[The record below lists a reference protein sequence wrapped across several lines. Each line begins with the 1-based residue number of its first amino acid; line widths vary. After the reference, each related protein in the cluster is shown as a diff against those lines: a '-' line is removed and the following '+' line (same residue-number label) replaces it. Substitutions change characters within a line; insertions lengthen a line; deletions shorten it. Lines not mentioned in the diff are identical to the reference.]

1 MSDSTNG
8 AGDEAQPLRPVRRR
22 NLADNIAD
30 SIRSRIFDG
39 TYRPGQKLPPE
50 RELARQL
57 KVNRGSLREAL
68 KKLQHLGLIRI
79 RQGDGTRVLNFLS
92 TANVDLIKYLFQESP
107 IDRQRLLTDL
117 MEVRTHTCV
126 LIVKLAASRAPRQG
140 LEKLRD
146 RIGELRSDPEEM
158 DVARA
163 IMVDFEFWEQLAQ
176 LGENLILTLM
186 LNTVKPPL
194 RMFRPIFAKLVPA
207 RGTMLETQ
215 EEILDALVEG
225 RDEEAAELAHGYLER
240 GAQLFLEYHKRIKSD
255 AEDALEP
262 VD

>member
-1 MSDSTNG
+1 MS
-8 AGDEAQPLRPVRRR
+8 EPLRPVRRR
-22 NLADNIAD
+22 NLADDIAD

-39 TYRPGQKLPPE
+39 TYSPGQKLPPE

-107 IDRQRLLTDL
+107 IDRQRLLSDL

-126 LIVKLAASRAPRQG
+126 LIVKLAASRAPRRS
-140 LEKLRD
+140 LEKLRERVREMRD
-146 RIGELRSDPEEM
+146 EAEGM
-158 DVARA
+158 DVDRA
-163 IMVDFEFWEQLAQ
+163 IMFDFEYWEELAQ
-176 LGENLILTLM
+176 LGENLVLTLM

-194 RMFRPIFAKLVPA
+194 RMFKPIFSKLVPTL
-207 RGTMLETQ
+207 GTMFETQ
-215 EEILDALVEG
+215 EAVLDALLED
-225 RDEEAAELAHGYLER
+225 REDEAADLARTYLER
-240 GAQLFLEYHKRIKSD
+240 GAELFLEYHKRIKGD
-255 AEDALEP
+255 EETLEP
-262 VD
+262 AD

>member
-1 MSDSTNG
+1 
-8 AGDEAQPLRPVRRR
+8 VRRR
-22 NLADNIAD
+22 NLADDIAD

-39 TYRPGQKLPPE
+39 TYSPGQKLPPE

-57 KVNRGSLREAL
+57 RVNRGSLREAL

-107 IDRQRLLTDL
+107 LDRDRLLTDL
-117 MEVRTHTCV
+117 MEVRTHTCL
-126 LIVKLAASRAPRQG
+126 LIVRLAADRAPHKE
-140 LEKLRD
+140 LTKLREAISN
-146 RIGELRSDPEEM
+146 RRKDPGEM

-163 IMVDFEFWEQLAQ
+163 IMVDFEFWEQLAH

-207 RGTMLETQ
+207 LGTMLETQ
-215 EEILDALVEG
+215 ESILDALLDG
-225 RDEEAAELAHGYLER
+225 STEEAEERARTYLER
-240 GAQLFLEYHKRIKSD
+240 GAELFLEYHKRMKSD
-255 AEDALEP
+255 GEDAFEP
-262 VD
+262 AD